1 MSFPVVMYSV
11 EAARMGGLSGNYVP
25 LSMIRQGEEV
35 WCNGCQSILPASQ
48 IKQHLEKRHKRGRGA
63 WCGICHMSCGEGKV
77 PRQQHEAAAQHKK
90 IAQRQQMDF
99 CPQHFCLAGLGHETC
114 QSLSPLQ
121 IKEKFPCGKSAKY
134 SSSQKECADVIPQE
148 ESEKFR
154 EEKVDEKLALKSDV
168 VVKEV
173 VDRNDQKVVKKKEN
187 VYDQVIE
194 NRMIALA
201 MAAGRCVTRKRGV
214 AMAYGPFCEQHMR
227 ETTGHVAGT
236 VLSRVNLQKENTD
249 CRLCKNYHN
258 FVDKDAEIC
267 PDTATIRVNVDSTR
281 FLKCRSTSSRTPG
294 VISVRDAECYRSVV
308 DFSLYD
314 FDSVEM
320 NFKLRV
326 DQAKE
331 KTSAEKA
338 FDEVEPVPVQYPK
351 ILETGETTEEEGED
365 PVVQG
370 LRVEIAQKLEQE
382 KERYNFA
389 PAVNSTPV
397 EEEMPTTDEKTVDEN
412 GKPHRCQHCNR
423 VKIPGHYCYAGYLK
437 TKQA

>member
-1 MSFPVVMYSV
+1 
-11 EAARMGGLSGNYVP
+11 MGGLSGNYVP
-25 LSMIRQGEEV
+25 LSMIRRGEEV

-90 IAQRQQMDF
+90 IAQRQQMNF
-99 CPQHFCLAGLGHETC
+99 CPDHFCLAGLGHESC

-121 IKEKFPCGKSAKY
+121 MKEKFPCGRSAKY
-134 SSSQKECADVIPQE
+134 GSNQKECGQFPQE
-148 ESEKFR
+148 KN
-154 EEKVDEKLALKSDV
+154 EKVGEESKSEEIPPLKVDV
-168 VVKEV
+168 VEKEMV
-173 VDRNDQKVVKKKEN
+173 ERKDQKVTSKEN
-187 VYDQVIE
+187 VGDRLVE

-201 MAAGRCVTRKRGV
+201 MASGRCITRKRGT
-214 AMAYGPFCEQHMR
+214 AMAYGPFCEQHMK

-236 VLSRVNLQKENTD
+236 VLNRVILMRENAD
-249 CRLCKNYHN
+249 CKLCKNYHN

-267 PDTATIRVNVDSTR
+267 PDTATIRVNVDCTR
-281 FLKCRSTSSRTPG
+281 FLKSRSTSNRTPG

-308 DFSLYD
+308 DFSLYE

-326 DQAKE
+326 EKVKE
-331 KTSAEKA
+331 KTGAEKA

-351 ILETGETTEEEGED
+351 SLETGETSEEESD
-365 PVVQG
+365 ITAQG
-370 LRVEIAQKLEQE
+370 LKVITDKLEQE
-382 KERYNFA
+382 KERYENFA
-389 PAVNSTPV
+389 PLVISTPV
-397 EEEMPTTDEKTVDEN
+397 EEEMPATEGETIDEN
-412 GKPHRCQHCNR
+412 GKPQRCIHCNR
-423 VKIPGHYCYAGYLK
+423 VRIPGHYCYAGYLK